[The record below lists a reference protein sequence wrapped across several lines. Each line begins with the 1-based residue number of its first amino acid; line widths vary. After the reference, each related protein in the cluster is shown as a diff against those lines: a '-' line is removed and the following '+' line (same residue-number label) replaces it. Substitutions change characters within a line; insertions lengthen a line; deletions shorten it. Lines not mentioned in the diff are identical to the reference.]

1 MRRWGTPLNGWEKY
15 SCTPMKRL
23 PEKYFQGN
31 NKVEP
36 STHIGSRSDGGR
48 GAVLGIG
55 MMLSELVNLVY
66 YSTRMLVPGT
76 RYLNNDATG
85 GSACE

>member
-1 MRRWGTPLNGWEKY
+1 
-15 SCTPMKRL
+15 MKRL

-48 GAVLGIG
+48 GAALGIG
-55 MMLSELVNLVY
+55 MMLSEAVNLVY
-66 YSTRMLVPGT
+66 YIICTLVPGT
-76 RYLNNDATG
+76 HP
-85 GSACE
+85 